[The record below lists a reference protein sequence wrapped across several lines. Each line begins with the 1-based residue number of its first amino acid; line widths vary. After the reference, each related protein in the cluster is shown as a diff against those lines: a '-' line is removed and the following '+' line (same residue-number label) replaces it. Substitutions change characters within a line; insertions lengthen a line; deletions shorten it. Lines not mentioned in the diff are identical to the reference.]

1 MKRLLIMRH
10 AKSSWDAPDLPDHDR
25 PLNGRGRKTAP
36 RMGAWLAEQG
46 LVPDLALVSSA
57 TRAQQTWDLVA
68 GALPRP
74 APARTEPGIYEAEP
88 ETLVE
93 ILHGAPDE
101 AATVI
106 MVGHEPG
113 VSEFA
118 RLMAA
123 DPIPAALA
131 RAFGHFPT
139 AAVAAIEFDADS
151 WGAARPTEGRFTDFV
166 APKDL
171 D

>member
-10 AKSSWDAPDLPDHDR
+10 AKSSWDEPDRPDHDR
-25 PLNGRGRKTAP
+25 PLNDRGRRTAP

-57 TRAQQTWDLVA
+57 TRAQQTWELVA
-68 GALPRP
+68 GALPCQG
-74 APARTEPGIYEAEP
+74 PARTEPGIYEAEP

-93 ILHGAPDE
+93 ILHGTPDE

-118 RLMAA
+118 RLMAS
-123 DPIPAALA
+123 DPVPAALA

-139 AAVAAIEFDADS
+139 AAVAAIEFDTGS
-151 WGAARPTEGRFTDFV
+151 WRSVNPGRGRFTVFV
-166 APKDL
+166 TPKDL